1 MATASLYLHQ
11 SLMGTPR
18 LLQGFEKDD
27 AADTKYQ
34 LPQSQN
40 AAALP
45 DLISSGNFGESGT
58 W

>member
-1 MATASLYLHQ
+1 MYEWVALIMAVLH
-11 SLMGTPR
+11 

-27 AADTKYQ
+27 AARTKYE

-40 AAALP
+40 SAALP
-45 DLISSGNFGESGT
+45 DLISSGNFGEPGT